1 MSIPPRQRIVIDI
14 DQQPGAKR
22 KSRPY
27 QAFGQPAAPKRRRW
41 PKILG
46 VFAVTLLVLLLVA
59 GAGGYFWWRHYQTTP
74 VYSLALLVDGA
85 QRNDLTVFDRLTDT
99 DKIVS
104 DLASQ
109 MVDKVAGK
117 LGVVLGAGILT
128 QANVVPQSVMQTL
141 KQTVKER
148 LAAEVKDFSAQ
159 SAPKP
164 FIVLALTLP
173 TVVKVTTENNVARLT
188 TTAKGQTVELTMQR
202 EGEVWKLV
210 GVKDD
215 TFVTRLVSELV
226 TNPPAVDKVK
236 GVEPGKSPRKRRR

>member
-1 MSIPPRQRIVIDI
+1 
-14 DQQPGAKR
+14 
-22 KSRPY
+22 
-27 QAFGQPAAPKRRRW
+27 
-41 PKILG
+41 
-46 VFAVTLLVLLLVA
+46 
-59 GAGGYFWWRHYQTTP
+59 
-74 VYSLALLVDGA
+74 
-85 QRNDLTVFDRLTDT
+85 
-99 DKIVS
+99 
-104 DLASQ
+104 
-109 MVDKVAGK
+109 
-117 LGVVLGAGILT
+117 
-128 QANVVPQSVMQTL
+128 MQTL

-188 TTAKGQTVELTMQR
+188 TTTKGQTVELTMQR
-202 EGEVWKLV
+202 DGEVWKLV